1 MVRTEKEQVKIVAI
15 NDNNTAEIYK
25 FSEKKNL
32 KATVS
37 KKALPDMAVGSIGIA
52 EIQKKFKGLDK
63 PEELIIHSFEPSESE
78 TEEPELEIEEIDFL
92 SFNNNVTSDD
102 ETEVEET
109 TEEPVSIEEKK
120 TEPVKEVSKE
130 KEVVACDEQTILKKL
145 TKEQREEFDQ
155 VMRIAKSFGAKCD
168 YSLVEI
174 LAASKVI
181 STTDC
186 HEAVLFNVAEESYRK
201 LKEKGVI

>member
-1 MVRTEKEQVKIVAI
+1 MAKTEKEQIKIVAI
-15 NDNNTAEIYK
+15 VEDTAEIYK
-25 FSEKKNL
+25 FSEKKTI
-32 KATVS
+32 KATIL
-37 KKALPDMAVGSIGIA
+37 KKALPNMVVGSIGIA
-52 EIQKKFKGLDK
+52 EIQIKFHGLDK
-63 PEELIIHSFEPSESE
+63 PEEFIIHSFEPSESE

-92 SFNNNVTSDD
+92 SFNDNVTSDD

-109 TEEPVSIEEKK
+109 TEEPVIEEM
-120 TEPVKEVSKE
+120 EPVKEVAHE

-186 HEAVLFNVAEESYRK
+186 REAVLFNVAEESYRK